1 MFGILYIVLSFL
13 AGKEFAGFLLAEEKS
28 REKRGNQIWLLASAS
43 FGIGTL
49 LLTWCVYVAAWFL
62 RVCMDSEN
70 PLFYGNLAVMAGT
83 AAGLFFLYFYRIRH
97 KGNLKIQG
105 LIPDRRLLKK
115 ECNRSLPKF
124 PGLPSHF
131 YLLSLLHIQN
141 HWM

>member
-105 LIPDRRLLKK
+105 LIPDRRLLK
-115 ECNRSLPKF
+115 RSVFCTGFSFFFLCISCF
-124 PGLPSHF
+124 MF
-131 YLLSLLHIQN
+131 FI
-141 HWM
+141 